1 MQGSGWGVLGDGAGT
16 KGRHGGGSWRP
27 HGRKYA
33 YLRGGSSATARRAY
47 IFSTGPHII
56 VIDAPIP
63 NRDAPI
69 CESQCS
75 YSKSGYTPRF

>member
-1 MQGSGWGVLGDGAGT
+1 MEG
-16 KGRHGGGSWRP
+16 RP

-75 YSKSGYTPRF
+75 CSKSGCSYSLR